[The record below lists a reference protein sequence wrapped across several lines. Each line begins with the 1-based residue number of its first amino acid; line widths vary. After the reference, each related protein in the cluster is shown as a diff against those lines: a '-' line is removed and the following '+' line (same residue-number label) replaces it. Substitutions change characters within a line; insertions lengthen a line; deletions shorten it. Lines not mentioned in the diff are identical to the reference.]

1 MQNIGEQ
8 LGYSALENYRAHPS
22 LVTADAVGVELE
34 LEGLTSGD
42 VGVAQRHLNPHWTVT
57 TDGSLRNGG
66 VEFITTGGKGGEVL
80 YQAYE
85 RITTLLRD
93 TVNYDASWR
102 CSTHMHL
109 NMLDF
114 TCNQVA
120 RYMLVYAACEP
131 VLFALAGSQRRS
143 SNFCTPLADSLVF
156 HKKLISRLY
165 DNTVANRLAS
175 AQTSKYTALNFQP
188 LFGNQNVRPLGT
200 IEFRGGRPM
209 TTMDELLLQTNI
221 LLSIKDFVR
230 NFEGT
235 EDEMLVKLN
244 DGVFNTVFQNGCAS
258 SLDYVKVEEL
268 EAALIHSWLLL
279 KSYQEGMKTQPSE
292 SASRG
297 FGSGQAATATDWA
310 QLTAQAEIVRRRGAH
325 RPAIAIHD
333 DVEGDRPY
341 WSASLV
347 PRDGLRITGDNFSS
361 EELARLH
368 PEFSPNNWPIFH
380 RHLEEIQQSVTPRTR
395 KAELMARILCD
406 ERFIFR
412 MSPMSCRTTVMN
424 WVLKGGDVETTPV
437 GTIIRAALNRIL
449 PGRARQVECVDNG
462 SSTSNQPVTMAVST
476 NVDYTLVLNTVQ
488 LSQLS
493 NLFQMPRQFINN
505 RYLFQT
511 MMNTMVQLRNKSV
524 LCANYR
530 VRTGVAISDY
540 LPDNIPAA
548 MAYTLFRIANVQS
561 FQHLSANTLR
571 DYDAVCAAM
580 NIFLAVGLSFPVI
593 FRWIERGD
601 ARTTR
606 RLYMVSTRSHQ
617 LGFPCRME
625 QAANHQTHEPRVS
638 VTSGQRVY

>member
-34 LEGLTSGD
+34 LEGFTSGD
-42 VGVAQRHLNPHWTVT
+42 VETARRHLNPHWTVT
-57 TDGSLRNGG
+57 SDGSLRNGG

-85 RITTLLRD
+85 RITTCLRD

-131 VLFALAGSQRRS
+131 ILFALAGSQRRS

-209 TTMDELLLQTNI
+209 TTMEELLLQTNI

-292 SASRG
+292 SSRHTL
-297 FGSGQAATATDWA
+297 GSSVPTDWS
-310 QLTAQAEIVRRRGAH
+310 QLAAQAEIVRRRGAP
-325 RPAIAIHD
+325 RPLGAID
-333 DVEGDRPY
+333 DVEDDRPY
-341 WSASLV
+341 WSASLA
-347 PRDGLRITGDNFSS
+347 PRDGIRITGDDFSS
-361 EELARLH
+361 GELARLH

-380 RHLEEIQQSVTPRTR
+380 RHLEEIQQSATPRAR

-406 ERFIFR
+406 ERFILR

-449 PGRARQVECVDNG
+449 SGRARQVEGVDNG
-462 SSTSNQPVTMAVST
+462 SSTNNQPVAIGASS
-476 NVDYTLVLNTVQ
+476 NVDYTLTLNSDQMAV
-488 LSQLS
+488 LS

-511 MMNTMVQLRNKSV
+511 MMNTMVQLRHKSV

-530 VRTGVAISDY
+530 ARTGFAISDY

-561 FQHLSANTLR
+561 IQHLSANTLG

-580 NIFLAVGLSFPVI
+580 NIFLAGGLSFPVI

-601 ARTTR
+601 PRTTR

-617 LGFPCRME
+617 LGFPCRVE
-625 QAANHQTHEPRVS
+625 HGANHQTHEPRVS
-638 VTSGQRVY
+638 ATSGQRVY